1 MFPLNKTQSY
11 LCPDTSSSEYLEGG
25 VAFRHVLQFFLV
37 LLVGVAVA
45 LGLVLAEAVYGA
57 MK

>member
-1 MFPLNKTQSY
+1 MNKTQSY